1 MPPLAES
8 TCSDSEAG
16 AATLCE
22 DPRLTARLDEMF
34 TSALADDTR
43 CWELGSDGGWT
54 ASPRD
59 GRPSRDHQVT
69 MMERRQS

>member
-22 DPRLTARLDEMF
+22 DPRLTEALVRVTQQLAGSGNEHQATARSTG
-34 TSALADDTR
+34 TSAYCA
-43 CWELGSDGGWT
+43 W
-54 ASPRD
+54 
-59 GRPSRDHQVT
+59 
-69 MMERRQS
+69 